1 MSQFDGL
8 DNLDMQVSALE
19 ATLGDAAVVAAS
31 FNEELRTI
39 RTTLSGTQTDVATL
53 EKGLSRGLRKAFDSA
68 VFDGARLS
76 DVLREVAQTMAN
88 TAYNQALKPVTD
100 QVGSTIAQ
108 GIGSLVGA
116 AMPFGNT
123 GLFGGGK
130 NAAAMGYDSAASSVM
145 SASERQSKTQQVAAP
160 VSVVMNISTP
170 DAASFQRSQAQIA
183 AEMSRALSRGQRNR

>member
-1 MSQFDGL
+1 MSQFNGL
-8 DNLDMQVSALE
+8 DNLDIQVSALE

-31 FNEELRTI
+31 FNEELSTI

-53 EKGLSRGLRKAFDSA
+53 EKGLSRGLRKAFDNA

-76 DVLREVAQTMAN
+76 EVMRDVAQTMAN
-88 TAYNQALKPVTD
+88 TAYSQALKPVTD

-116 AMPFGNT
+116 ALPFGNT
-123 GLFGGGK
+123 GLFGGAK
-130 NAAAMGYDSAASSVM
+130 TASVAGYDSARSAVM
-145 SASERQSKTQQVAAP
+145 SASERLGNGMQTAGP

-170 DAASFQRSQAQIA
+170 DAASFQRSNAQVA